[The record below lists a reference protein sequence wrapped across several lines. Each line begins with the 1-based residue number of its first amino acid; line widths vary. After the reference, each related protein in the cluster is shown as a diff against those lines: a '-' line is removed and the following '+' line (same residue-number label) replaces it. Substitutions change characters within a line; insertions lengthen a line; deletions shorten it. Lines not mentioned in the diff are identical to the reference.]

1 MNKDHMIEADSYSSH
16 ILPPFCLCTSGL
28 LLTRSFV
35 GFRLQEM
42 LSEGK
47 KTKKLKIV
55 LFSLT
60 RHLFVGKLALVL

>member
-1 MNKDHMIEADSYSSH
+1 MNKDHMIEADSYSSY

-28 LLTRSFV
+28 LLTRSFF

-47 KTKKLKIV
+47 KTKEIKNRFI
-55 LFSLT
+55 
-60 RHLFVGKLALVL
+60 

>member
-1 MNKDHMIEADSYSSH
+1 MIEADSYSSY
-16 ILPPFCLCTSGL
+16 ILPPFCLCMSWL

-47 KTKKLKIV
+47 KTKKLKII

-60 RHLFVGKLALVL
+60 CHLFILKKQEKNLRSE